1 MIILRSVDTP
11 ESVMAR
17 RASEAASKFH
27 TPAQYVH
34 VALREIRE
42 LTRSEIRELTFS
54 EYRELTLVLTIE
66 FRYLMLS
73 EYATQKNQVLQ
84 E

>member
-27 TPAQYVH
+27 APGQHVH
-34 VALREIRE
+34 MTLREIRE
-42 LTRSEIRELTFS
+42 LTRSE
-54 EYRELTLVLTIE
+54 YRELTLVLS
-66 FRYLMLS
+66 R
-73 EYATQKNQVLQ
+73 AC
-84 E
+84 